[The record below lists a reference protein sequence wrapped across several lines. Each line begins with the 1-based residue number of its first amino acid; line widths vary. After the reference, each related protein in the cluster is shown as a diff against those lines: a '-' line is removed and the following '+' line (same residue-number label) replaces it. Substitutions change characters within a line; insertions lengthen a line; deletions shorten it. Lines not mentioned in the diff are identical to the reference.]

1 MIKKR
6 VTLKDVAEQTGVSY
20 QTVSKVLKGQG
31 NVSADTKARI
41 QAVVREL
48 GYSPNIRARNL
59 RVQHSHLIGYSW
71 QPEPPDLYN
80 PILEKFLRSIIEVAE
95 RQDHHILTFAW
106 QQKHNQL
113 ETCRN
118 LIQSG
123 RVDGL
128 ILSSIDFDDP
138 RVAYLMEH
146 NYPFVAFG
154 RANPEWDFAYIDV
167 DGGMALRQMTE
178 HLLTLGHQRIA
189 VLAWLESSRTGEDRL
204 QGYYQAMQ
212 QAGIPIQEGWIE
224 RCENIVSAGYDGA
237 RRLLQRPLA
246 ERPTALIGMS
256 DTLAIG
262 AMNAAHNLG
271 LTAGRDVSISGFD
284 DIPLSQ
290 YLQPPLT
297 TIRQPIWE
305 VGQRSIEL
313 LFQIMAGHAPAE
325 QQILLP
331 AKLIIR
337 QSTGEAITQ

>member
-1 MIKKR
+1 MKDRI
-6 VTLKDVAEQTGVSY
+6 TLKDVANQAGVSY

-41 QAVVREL
+41 QAVVEEL
-48 GYSPNIRARNL
+48 GYRPNIRARNL
-59 RVQHSHLIGYSW
+59 RVQRSHLIGYSW

-80 PILEKFLRSIIEVAE
+80 PILEKFLQSIIEVAE

-106 QQKHNQL
+106 QQKPDQL
-113 ETCRN
+113 EKYRR

-138 RVAYLMEH
+138 RITCLMELDF
-146 NYPFVAFG
+146 PFVAFG
-154 RANPEWDFAYIDV
+154 RANPDWDFAYIDV
-167 DGGMALRQMTE
+167 DGETGLRQVTE
-178 HLLTLGHQRIA
+178 HLLALGHRRIA

-212 QAGIPIQEGWIE
+212 QAGISLEEGWIE
-224 RCENIVSAGYDGA
+224 RGENIVSAGYDGA
-237 RRLLQRPLA
+237 KRLLQRPPA

-262 AMNAAHNLG
+262 AINAVHHLG
-271 LTAGRDVSISGFD
+271 LTVGRDVSISGFD
-284 DIPLSQ
+284 DTPLSQ

-297 TIRQPIWE
+297 TVRQPIWE
-305 VGQRSIEL
+305 IGQRSIEL
-313 LFQIMAGHAPAE
+313 LFQIMESPTPTIR
-325 QQILLP
+325 QILLP
-331 AKLIIR
+331 PKLIIR
-337 QSTGEAITQ
+337 QSTGEAINQ

>member
-1 MIKKR
+1 MKYR
-6 VTLKDVAEQTGVSY
+6 VTLKDVAKQAGVSY

-31 NVSADTKARI
+31 NVSADTKDRI
-41 QAVVREL
+41 QAAVQEL
-48 GYSPNIRARNL
+48 NYRPNIRARNL
-59 RVQHSHLIGYSW
+59 RVQRSHLIGYSW

-80 PILEKFLRSIIEVAE
+80 PILEKFLQSIIEVAE

-106 QQKHNQL
+106 QQKPDQL
-113 ETCRN
+113 EEYRN

-138 RVAYLMEH
+138 RIAYLMGL
-146 NYPFVAFG
+146 NFPFVAFG
-154 RANPEWDFAYIDV
+154 RANPEWDFAYIDI
-167 DGGMALRQMTE
+167 DGEVGLRQMTE
-178 HLLTLGHQRIA
+178 HLLALNHRRIA

-212 QAGIPIQEGWIE
+212 QAGIPLKEGWIE
-224 RCENIVSAGYDGA
+224 RGENIVSAGYDGA
-237 RRLLQRPLA
+237 RRLLQRPPA

-262 AMNAAHNLG
+262 AMNAAHDLG
-271 LTAGRDVSISGFD
+271 LTVGRDVSISGFD
-284 DIPLSQ
+284 DTPLSQ

-297 TIRQPIWE
+297 TVRQPIWE

-313 LFQIMAGHAPAE
+313 LFRIMEGRRPVEH
-325 QQILLP
+325 QILLP
-331 AKLIIR
+331 PRLIIR
-337 QSTGEAITQ
+337 QSTGEVINQ